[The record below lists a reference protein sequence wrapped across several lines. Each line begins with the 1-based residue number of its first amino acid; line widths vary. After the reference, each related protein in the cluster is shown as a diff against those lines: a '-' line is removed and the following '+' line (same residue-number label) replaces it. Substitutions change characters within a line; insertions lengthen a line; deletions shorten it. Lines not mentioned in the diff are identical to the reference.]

1 MIQTFEGIPYLGFC
15 QAERIQQP
23 ALPQLLWRLRRHVP
37 QAVQF
42 PVVGGEDQAV
52 ADIGGGLVWRDDGG
66 CALEGVAGEEAPEDR
81 PVGGREAVEAVVA
94 AA

>member
-1 MIQTFEGIPYLGFC
+1 MGFR
-15 QAERIQQP
+15 QAERIQEP

-37 QAVQF
+37 QAVQL
-42 PVVGGEDQAV
+42 PVVGGEYQPVAV

-81 PVGGREAVEAVVA
+81 PVGGREAIKAVVA